1 MALNFPSSPSVNDT
15 YTYSGKT
22 WKWDGSV
29 WLPQSSLGYTKSTF
43 TATAS
48 QTTFEVT
55 YTVGYV
61 EVYLNGAKLSVDD
74 YTATSGTSIVL
85 DTGASLNDVVEIISW
100 QVVGITPGYVPI
112 TGGTFTGDIAFG
124 GAIDEKVY
132 TLSGT
137 SVALDP
143 SNGTIQIHTLTG
155 ITTYTDSVSEGESIT
170 LMIDDGSAY
179 TITWPTIT
187 WVNNGGSAPTL
198 ATSGYTVVAIW
209 KVSTTLYGA
218 LVGDGS

>member
-1 MALNFPSSPSVNDT
+1 MALNFPSNPSIDDT
-15 YTYSGKT
+15 YTYNGKT

-48 QTTFEVT
+48 QTTFEVV

-74 YTATSGTSIVL
+74 YTASNGTSIVL
-85 DTGASLNDVVEIISW
+85 DTGASLNDVVEIIAW
-100 QVVGITPGYVPI
+100 QVVGLTPGYVPT
-112 TGGTFTGDIAFG
+112 TGGTFTGDVTFDA
-124 GAIDEKVY
+124 AIVEPPF
-132 TLSGT
+132 TLTGT
-137 SVALDP
+137 SPALDP
-143 SNGTIQIHTLTG
+143 SNGTVQIWSLTG
-155 ITTYTDSVSEGESIT
+155 NSTPTDGLSSGESIT
-170 LMIDDGSAY
+170 LMIDDGAAY

-187 WVNNGGSAPTL
+187 WVNNGGTAPTL
-198 ATSGYTVVAIW
+198 ATTGYTVIALW
-209 KVSTTLYGA
+209 RVSTTLYGA

>member
-1 MALNFPSSPSVNDT
+1 MALNFPNSPSVNDT

-22 WKWDGSV
+22 WKWNGSV
-29 WLPQSSLGYTKSTF
+29 WLPQSSLGYTKNTF

-74 YTATSGTSIVL
+74 YTATNGTSVVL
-85 DTGASLNDVVEIISW
+85 DVGATDGDLVEIISW
-100 QVVGITPGYVPI
+100 QVVGLTPGYVPI
-112 TGGTFTGDIAFG
+112 TGGTFTGDVGFG
-124 GAIDEKVY
+124 GAIDETVY
-132 TLSGT
+132 TMSGT

-170 LMIDDGSAY
+170 LMIDDGTAY
-179 TITWPTIT
+179 TIDWPTIT
-187 WVNNGGSAPTL
+187 WVNNGGIAPTL

-209 KVSTTLYGA
+209 KVGSTLYGA

>member
-1 MALNFPSSPSVNDT
+1 MALNFPNSPSINDT

-29 WLPQSSLGYTKSTF
+29 WLPQSSLGYTKNTF

-74 YTATSGTSIVL
+74 YTATNGTSVVL
-85 DTGASLNDVVEIISW
+85 SVGAVDGDLVEIISW
-100 QVVGITPGYVPI
+100 QVVGLTPGYVPV
-112 TGGTFTGDIAFG
+112 TGGTFTGDVAFG

-137 SVALDP
+137 SAALDP
-143 SNGTIQIHTLTG
+143 SNGTIQTHTLTG
-155 ITTYTDSVSEGESIT
+155 ATTYTDSVSEGESIT
-170 LMIDDGSAY
+170 LMIDDGAAY
-179 TITWPTIT
+179 TINWPTIT
-187 WVNNGGSAPTL
+187 WVNNGGSVPTL
-198 ATSGYTVVAIW
+198 ATSGYTTIQVW

-218 LVGDGS
+218 LIADGT